1 MTILEATRRNVE
13 RRLQVAEQAELHRLA
28 AEHEEAARDAAHRA
42 VSAQEGLGHAHRT
55 AERAA
60 ADTAATA
67 EARRAAWERAE
78 SAAVERGSAALE
90 EARRQWAEGPA
101 GLEAVRGPRTRAQ
114 CGTRAQCA
122 AGGRKAAG
130 TAPRCRDAPCVMRL
144 AGFALRVS
152 ERLPLAR
159 RLALVMASITSLTR
173 GFWAGAVTQ
182 NYTTLY
188 GHDAARG

>member
-130 TAPRCRDAPCVMRL
+130 TAPRCRDTPCAMRL
-144 AGFALRVS
+144 AGFGAIAAGAAVGARHGVDYLSHTGILGRRGYTKLHNAIRSRCCARVS
-152 ERLPLAR
+152 
-159 RLALVMASITSLTR
+159 
-173 GFWAGAVTQ
+173 G
-182 NYTTLY
+182 
-188 GHDAARG
+188 